1 MNADLRLNPNAYLPL
16 RDVVFITLRD
26 AILKGDLQPGE
37 RLMEI
42 SLAKQLGVSRT
53 PIREAIRML
62 EKEGLAVTEPRRG
75 ARVAG
80 MTEKDLN
87 DVLEV
92 RDALD
97 ELTVK
102 DACERMTDED
112 FEKLEKALSEFKIK
126 VSEKKIKEIVEADEA
141 FHNVLY
147 EAARNPKLFDI
158 VQNLKEQMYRYRF
171 EYVKEL
177 SDYSTLISEHE
188 QIIDGLRNKDK
199 DMVVSIM
206 HEHLRNQVESV
217 RKSIIEKKG

>member
-1 MNADLRLNPNAYLPL
+1 MNTDLKLNPNAYLPL
-16 RDVVFITLRD
+16 RDVVFLTLRD
-26 AILKGDLQPGE
+26 AILRGDIAPGE

-102 DACERMTDED
+102 DACERMTEED
-112 FEKLEKALSEFKIK
+112 FDKLDQALVEFKDE
-126 VSEKKIKEIVEADEA
+126 VSKGNVKEIVEADEA

-177 SDYSTLISEHE
+177 TDYSTLIKEHE
-188 QIIDGLRNKDK
+188 MIIDGLRNKDK
-199 DMVVSIM
+199 DNVVAIM
-206 HEHLRNQVESV
+206 HEHLMNQVESV
-217 RKSIIEKKG
+217 RRTINNTNE